1 MIPNP
6 LWPPPIGLAAPGL
19 MASNRFP
26 PPFGIPPMHP
36 AGNFF
41 FIFVDQNILRLLI
54 DVFKQQVFHL

>member
-1 MIPNP
+1 MMPNP

-41 FIFVDQNILRLLI
+41 YFLLI
-54 DVFKQQVFHL
+54 KISFDY